1 MHESTTFFQYCFFF
15 VCFFSIVRVCV
26 CVRASEKMRPI
37 KKSGFEVCCNGAL
50 IKREAAA
57 HQFQL
62 HDADAVPEDVGGR
75 PQQLCE
81 GVQSVVFK
89 GRTSDLEKEQAKK

>member
-1 MHESTTFFQYCFFF
+1 MHESTKFFQYCFLFLFF
-15 VCFFSIVRVCV
+15 LNCTCV
-26 CVRASEKMRPI
+26 CVRAYEKMRPI
-37 KKSGFEVCCNGAL
+37 KKSEVCCNGAL

-62 HDADAVPEDVGGR
+62 HDAHAVPEDVGGR

>member
-1 MHESTTFFQYCFFF
+1 
-15 VCFFSIVRVCV
+15 
-26 CVRASEKMRPI
+26 MRLI
-37 KKSGFEVCCNGAL
+37 QKLNLMNVIMVL
-50 IKREAAA
+50 IKGAAT

-62 HDADAVPEDVGGR
+62 HDAHTVPEDVGGR

-89 GRTSDLEKEQAKK
+89 GRTSNLDREQKMDRCNINSNKLKKKSLNCRHKN

>member
-1 MHESTTFFQYCFFF
+1 MANK
-15 VCFFSIVRVCV
+15 CV
-26 CVRASEKMRPI
+26 SVLKMRLI
-37 KKSGFEVCCNGAL
+37 QKLDLMNVIMVL
-50 IKREAAA
+50 IKGAAT

-62 HDADAVPEDVGGR
+62 HDAHTVPEDVGGR

-89 GRTSDLEKEQAKK
+89 GRTSDLEREQIMDQCNIKAIN

>member
-1 MHESTTFFQYCFFF
+1 MKALHFSNTVFFFFF
-15 VCFFSIVRVCV
+15 VPIVRVCV
-26 CVRASEKMRPI
+26 RAYEKMRPI

-62 HDADAVPEDVGGR
+62 HDAHAVPEDVGGR

-89 GRTSDLEKEQAKK
+89 GRTSDLEKEEANK